1 MKVFFNSVYVGQTSH
16 QTKTLNPNWSNSNE
30 EMLLVLPIHKTVEEC
45 FLELHVYDYD
55 SMSEHDLLGV
65 CTITGSS
72 LRHILLSSDS
82 SPSISSLSVLKESGF
97 EFNSATN
104 SFFVPLGRSNRLK
117 QKISPKGDIEIV
129 VLHHSVSSNPIEV
142 SNKYSEK
149 SANKI
154 PNIRRELDL
163 IQPLEQ
169 YLTNYRYVA
178 LKVLVS
184 KCLDLVPVSSFSTW

>member
-1 MKVFFNSVYVGQTSH
+1 
-16 QTKTLNPNWSNSNE
+16 
-30 EMLLVLPIHKTVEEC
+30 MLLVLPIHKTVEEC

-65 CTITGSS
+65 CTIAGSS

-82 SPSISSLSVLKESGF
+82 SPSISALSVLKESGF

-117 QKISPKGDIEIV
+117 QKISPKGDIEIA
-129 VLHHSVSSNPIEV
+129 VLRHSVSSNPVEV
-142 SNKYSEK
+142 ANKYSDK
-149 SANKI
+149 SANKN

-163 IQPLEQ
+163 TQPLEQ
-169 YLTNYRYVA
+169 YLTSYRYLA

-184 KCLDLVPVSSFSTW
+184 KCLDLVPISSFSTW